1 MSQETN
7 NDEQNAANDEPVVE
21 QTTDQSTVDPTRA
34 DESTTGSE
42 TAEAT
47 LDEVNAEIEA
57 ELMDEMDAEQKPAQ
71 PVSEQLLEQVAKAN
85 DQVLRVQAEMQNVR
99 RRAERDVESAHKF
112 ALDKFA
118 ADLLP
123 VVDNLERALAA
134 IDSEDEGQ
142 KSVAEG
148 IELTRKT
155 FMDVLVRFKI
165 EAIDPAGQPFDADLH
180 QAVSMVPNPD
190 LEANTVMDVF
200 QKGYTLNGR
209 LVRPA
214 MVVVSQG

>member
-1 MSQETN
+1 VSDETN
-7 NDEQNAANDEPVVE
+7 KDSSAANDQAESAEIENE
-21 QTTDQSTVDPTRA
+21 QTTAEQRTVEQSK
-34 DESTTGSE
+34 DE
-42 TAEAT
+42 
-47 LDEVNAEIEA
+47 LNAEIEA
-57 ELMDEMDAEQKPAQ
+57 ELLDEIEAEQEEQQ

-134 IDSEDEGQ
+134 IDAADQGQ

-148 IELTRKT
+148 LELTLKS
-155 FMDVLVRFKI
+155 FMEVLARYKI
-165 EAIDPAGQPFDADLH
+165 EAIDPAGQPFDAELH

>member
-1 MSQETN
+1 MSEETN
-7 NDEQNAANDEPVVE
+7 NDEKTAANDEP
-21 QTTDQSTVDPTRA
+21 QTSST
-34 DESTTGSE
+34 EE
-42 TAEAT
+42 NIKAT

-57 ELMDEMDAEQKPAQ
+57 ELVDEMDAEAAQ
-71 PVSEQLLEQVAKAN
+71 QEQQSETEQLKAQVATAN

-99 RRAERDVESAHKF
+99 RRAERDVENAHKY

-134 IDSEDEGQ
+134 IDSADEGQ
-142 KSVAEG
+142 KAVAEG
-148 IELTRKT
+148 LELTLKS
-155 FMDVLVRFKI
+155 FMDVLTRYKI
-165 EAIDPAGQPFDADLH
+165 EAIDPAVQPFDAELH

-190 LEANTVMDVF
+190 LEHNTVMDVF
-200 QKGYTLNGR
+200 QKGYSLNGR

-214 MVVVSQG
+214 MVVVSQA